1 MLASR
6 QDWIRFCTWLT
17 SSRLQFKGWRIED
30 NYLVPPTKGYMHASL
45 GRTRQRLTIRLQFLG
60 PMKAEA
66 RRMWP
71 MFQESMYRLDPSV
84 RLEIKEDAGKRST
97 LLVIRPLA
105 PAGIDE
111 EDAAAWFSRWSAA
124 VEEFRQRSLRS

>member
-6 QDWIRFCTWLT
+6 TDWLRFCEHLT
-17 SSRLQFKGWRIED
+17 SSRPQFKGWRIED
-30 NYLVPPTKGYMHASL
+30 NYLVPPTKGHMHASL
-45 GRTRQRLTIRLQFLG
+45 GCTRRRLTIRLQFLG
-60 PMKAEA
+60 PMKPEA

-71 MFQESMYRLDPSV
+71 MFQESMHRLDPSV

-97 LLVIRPLA
+97 LLVVRPLT

-111 EDAAAWFSRWSAA
+111 DEAAAWYSRWSAA
-124 VEEFRQRSLRS
+124 VEEFRQRSFLR